1 MEREERNH
9 RIPLTTSTLQQEA
22 SKRLNMSTQKTMRL
36 AQELYEGVNLKGK
49 GSIGLITY
57 LRTDSTRISE
67 EADANCREYIGQ
79 QYGEEFVGDK
89 KSVKT
94 TKTGKIKMHTKRFV
108 QRTAAFLQ
116 QMIKEQLPRDLFR
129 LYQLIWTRFGGKQN
143 GRSGIRDDIC

>member
-1 MEREERNH
+1 MEIHSEEEMNEILSYLKGKEFTVEGVKVTERLKKS
-9 RIPLTTSTLQQEA
+9 PLPFTTSTLQQEA

-94 TKTGKIKMHTKRFV
+94 CLLYTSPS
-108 QRTAAFLQ
+108 
-116 QMIKEQLPRDLFR
+116 PRDR
-129 LYQLIWTRFGGKQN
+129 TRS
-143 GRSGIRDDIC
+143 RMPSSA